1 MGWHGLSTI
10 HHISIVCFV
19 DISELSAHNP
29 VTAAHEID
37 SRHDR
42 WIAAITNHVQA
53 SVLERQ
59 QESELS
65 QEIPLFSPF
74 EHRSRHIA
82 ESLRNDILSGRMVE
96 GLRLTESGL
105 AQRFGVGRGLV
116 REAVQQLSMQGL
128 LITRPNRGAA
138 VAPEAPREIRQLII
152 PIRRTVEA
160 YALQLVFDE
169 LTEDDFQRWEHVLE
183 KMQTAI
189 RHSDYF
195 AVAEADLAFHRVL
208 LERAGQPDLLVIW
221 DALVGRIRSHFRRM
235 QRRYSNLIEV
245 YEEHA
250 ALLEGY
256 RRKDLQEAIRLLK
269 ANIE

>member
-1 MGWHGLSTI
+1 
-10 HHISIVCFV
+10 
-19 DISELSAHNP
+19 
-29 VTAAHEID
+29 
-37 SRHDR
+37 
-42 WIAAITNHVQA
+42 
-53 SVLERQ
+53 
-59 QESELS
+59 LS
-65 QEIPLFSPF
+65 QDLIPSAAL
-74 EHRSRHIA
+74 EHRSRQIA
-82 ESLRNDILSGRMVE
+82 ETLRNDILSGRMVE
-96 GLRLTESGL
+96 GLRLTESEL

-160 YALQLVFDE
+160 YALQSVFDE
-169 LTEDDFQRWEHVLE
+169 LTDADFRRWEEVLL
-183 KMQTAI
+183 KMKAAGEQN
-189 RHSDYF
+189 DFF
-195 AVAEADLAFHRVL
+195 AVAEADIAFHRVL

-245 YEEHA
+245 YDEHA

-256 RRKDLQEAIRLLK
+256 RRGDLDAAVRLLK

>member
-1 MGWHGLSTI
+1 MSQDLI
-10 HHISIVCFV
+10 P
-19 DISELSAHNP
+19 SAAP
-29 VTAAHEID
+29 
-37 SRHDR
+37 
-42 WIAAITNHVQA
+42 
-53 SVLERQ
+53 
-59 QESELS
+59 
-65 QEIPLFSPF
+65 
-74 EHRSRHIA
+74 EHRSRQIA
-82 ESLRNDILSGRMVE
+82 ETLRNDILSGRMVE
-96 GLRLTESGL
+96 GLRLTESEL

-160 YALQLVFDE
+160 YALQSVFDE
-169 LTEDDFQRWEHVLE
+169 LTDADFQRWEDVLL
-183 KMQTAI
+183 KMKAAGEQN
-189 RHSDYF
+189 DFF
-195 AVAEADLAFHRVL
+195 AVAEADIAFHRVL

-245 YEEHA
+245 YDEHA

-256 RRKDLQEAIRLLK
+256 RRGDLDAAVRLLK

>member
-1 MGWHGLSTI
+1 MSQDTT
-10 HHISIVCFV
+10 
-19 DISELSAHNP
+19 P
-29 VTAAHEID
+29 P
-37 SRHDR
+37 
-42 WIAAITNHVQA
+42 A
-53 SVLERQ
+53 S
-59 QESELS
+59 
-65 QEIPLFSPF
+65 P
-74 EHRSRHIA
+74 EHRSRQIA

-96 GLRLTESGL
+96 GLRLTESEL

-169 LTEDDFQRWEHVLE
+169 LTDADFQRWEDVLQ
-183 KMQTAI
+183 KMKTAGEQN
-189 RHSDYF
+189 DFF
-195 AVAEADLAFHRVL
+195 AVAEADIAFHRVL
-208 LERAGQPDLLVIW
+208 LERAGQPDLLIIW

-235 QRRYSNLIEV
+235 QRRYGSLVEV
-245 YEEHA
+245 YDEHA

-256 RRKDLQEAIRLLK
+256 RLGDLEAAVRQLK

>member
-1 MGWHGLSTI
+1 MSQ
-10 HHISIVCFV
+10 
-19 DISELSAHNP
+19 D
-29 VTAAHEID
+29 VTPPAF
-37 SRHDR
+37 
-42 WIAAITNHVQA
+42 
-53 SVLERQ
+53 
-59 QESELS
+59 
-65 QEIPLFSPF
+65 P
-74 EHRSRHIA
+74 EHRSRQIA
-82 ESLRNDILSGRMVE
+82 ESLRNDILSGRMGE
-96 GLRLTESGL
+96 GLRLTESEL

-169 LTEDDFQRWEHVLE
+169 LTDADFQRWEEVLQ
-183 KMQTAI
+183 KMKTAGEQN
-189 RHSDYF
+189 DFY
-195 AVAEADLAFHRVL
+195 AVAEADIAFHRVL
-208 LERAGQPDLLVIW
+208 LERAGQPDLLIIW

-245 YEEHA
+245 YDEHA

-256 RRKDLQEAIRLLK
+256 RRRDLESAVRLLK